1 MGSTSKQNLFQSD
14 QIVGEARMQ
23 HPPSQHQTLPKPTEE
38 IQEHSQIGSQ
48 DMIQCP
54 ASQKQTHPRSADEIE
69 QRRQTAIKRRQSISF
84 LHLRSDQNE
93 AIECIGSSDK
103 NALIIMPTGSGK
115 TTLIWTCKK
124 LGTCSIVFAPFKYLV
139 EQLKAILQKH
149 GKVFSQPFPEDSGM
163 FGMLATAD
171 YIVLPYE
178 DGPTS
183 TDLIKSLHDIGRL
196 GTIWIDEV
204 TWLKG

>member
-1 MGSTSKQNLFQSD
+1 
-14 QIVGEARMQ
+14 MQ
-23 HPPSQHQTLPKPTEE
+23 LPPSQQQTLQKLTIG

-48 DMIQCP
+48 AMMQCP
-54 ASQKQTHPRSADEIE
+54 LSQKQTHPRSADEIE
-69 QRRQTAIKRRQSISF
+69 QRRQTAIKRRESIS
-84 LHLRSDQNE
+84 LLNLRSDQTE
-93 AIECIGSSDK
+93 AIECIRSSDN

-115 TTLIWTCKK
+115 TTLIWTCQR

-139 EQLKAILQKH
+139 EQLKGILQKH
-149 GKVFSQPFPEDSGM
+149 GNVFSQPFPEDSGM

-196 GTIWIDEV
+196 GTIWMDEV
-204 TWLKG
+204 TWLKV

>member
-1 MGSTSKQNLFQSD
+1 MQCPPSKQ
-14 QIVGEARMQ
+14 
-23 HPPSQHQTLPKPTEE
+23 QTLPKLTEGIE
-38 IQEHSQIGSQ
+38 KHSQIGSQ
-48 DMIQCP
+48 TILQCP
-54 ASQKQTHPRSADEIE
+54 TSQKQTHPRSTDGIE
-69 QRRQTAIKRRQSISF
+69 ECPQTTIKRRESSSF

-93 AIECIGSSDK
+93 AIECIRSSDK

-115 TTLIWTCKK
+115 TTLIWTCQR

-149 GKVFSQPFPEDSGM
+149 GNVFSQPFPEDYCM

-196 GTIWIDEV
+196 GTIWMDEV